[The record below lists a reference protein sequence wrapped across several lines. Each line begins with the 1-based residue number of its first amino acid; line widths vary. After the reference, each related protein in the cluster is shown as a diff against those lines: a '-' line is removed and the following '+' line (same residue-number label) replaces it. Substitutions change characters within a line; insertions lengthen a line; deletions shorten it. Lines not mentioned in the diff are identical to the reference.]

1 MKKNNPFKKNKDG
14 SFVLTINVTK
24 DQLEKQKTK
33 TLKLFTS
40 TLEMEGFRKGQVPLK
55 IAKTK
60 IDEAELTNQSIQ
72 EILNQTYADL
82 IKEQSLKPILPPKV
96 KVLPSKDKKSEDIV
110 VEIKSCEKPKL
121 TLKKYQEE
129 IKSFNAKKKIW
140 TPGQEEK
147 KEGEEDNQGKEEHLQ
162 KVLAILVRLSEIIM
176 PRFLIEE
183 ETNRKLSRLID
194 QTQQLGMSLE
204 DYFRSKNTNLETF
217 KSEFQKQLE
226 NEWKINL
233 ILEKVADDLKVVIT
247 PEEIEKGIPEKGKK
261 TADRYLLAK
270 ILRQRKTIEKLTQI

>member
-14 SFVLTINVTK
+14 SFVLTINITK

-194 QTQQLGMSLE
+194 QTQQLGMTLE